1 MTDVKLAQLQRR
13 LTRPGRDFSRHQ
25 EEEAEI
31 SKLARKI
38 CLSALRASA
47 LLAVEAEA
55 EESSDGGGGGGV
67 PTMWLSSLI
76 GTMAAVPGGLAAPG
90 EVIDVAAA
98 LGSHGRGGTR
108 VMPQVR
114 GRG

>member
-1 MTDVKLAQLQRR
+1 MKLAQLQRR

-25 EEEAEI
+25 EEEEEI
-31 SKLARKI
+31 SKLASKI

-47 LLAVEAEA
+47 LLAVAVDAEA
-55 EESSDGGGGGGV
+55 EEVGDGGGGGGV
-67 PTMWLSSLI
+67 PAMWLSSLI

-90 EVIDVAAA
+90 EVVDVAAA